1 MVSTTVR
8 FFIIF
13 YILDTIVYN
22 ALTLL
27 FVVLVRI
34 DDGYVPQTS
43 AVGHAVSMEM
53 VIIEPLMRKD
63 TSLVETVNT
72 ALFRY

>member
-1 MVSTTVR
+1 MVSSNVR
-8 FFIIF
+8 FLIIF
-13 YILDTIVYN
+13 HVLGTIIYN

-27 FVVLVRI
+27 FIVLVRT

-43 AVGHAVSMEM
+43 AAGHAASMEM

-63 TSLVETVNT
+63 TSLVGTVNT